1 MQILE
6 TRADESLQSY
16 TSALLWTFF
25 LSPTGCQ
32 AAGSPCCL
40 SWKKMPQ
47 RGKTQRSN
55 TICAN
60 QAALLIF
67 RQNLNIYFCIYSS
80 LDDEILKGVLVSSLV
95 PARSTQ
101 LIDACEFI

>member
-1 MQILE
+1 MKVCNPIQVHCSGHSSCL
-6 TRADESLQSY
+6 
-16 TSALLWTFF
+16 
-25 LSPTGCQ
+25 PQ
-32 AAGSPCCL
+32 AAKQLALHAVCPG
-40 SWKKMPQ
+40 KKMPQ

-101 LIDACEFI
+101 LNSSEFEL